1 MSIKK
6 ISQQISDAQTKL
18 QVKKIIWFFK

>member
-6 ISQQISDAQTKL
+6 ISQQIFDAQTKL